1 MNKKHLIIRIVI
13 ILLLA
18 AMMIP
23 SIATRIKNEKINND
37 VVLSFNYNSAYQ
49 SLNEEELEAALEE
62 NKKIGVTAASIGE
75 ESLSTLI
82 SSGFLTCMNYKDI
95 GTKYDPESEE
105 ISALL
110 KDDKKIRMES
120 FVIITKRPEAKA
132 FLDKWINAKYTKDEI
147 TKKETV
153 SGADVYVIYEGGT
166 EEKKFAIGFNESKI
180 ENAYN
185 HGFDISLTMMFGA
198 FSNTKYIDYIRELVD
213 KYDIKYINLKNN
225 ALFSDR
231 SLHAEENY
239 TAMCNLIKEK
249 NLYLVL
255 TENQNQLSNQRPVG
269 YDKLIAA
276 AEGRVLRSYE
286 TVDFKDADLVSARY
300 HRILNSVV
308 DRNLR
313 MVIINQFTSGQDS
326 YKVKSDK
333 TNEATRLIIDKLE
346 SIGFNTKEY
355 NTQYNYVVNREFTS
369 AMAMMLMVVMAVT
382 MLEILFLRRMKKLE
396 AAGIILALFAGVF
409 TFVAPDT
416 LVGLYP
422 TFFAMIAPCFALTV
436 VMGYIKIMREKLSS
450 WLLTITSVAVTV
462 IVLSLCGFV
471 QSALLSG
478 LDYYINS
485 LIFRGIKISLILPI
499 MYSVAAYGLIF
510 IEEKGDW
517 MKKAVNFLNKEIRV
531 YWVILGAGLMV
542 VALIYLI
549 RSGNVT
555 SISPIEAFM
564 RNSIADVMAAR
575 PRTKEFLIGWP
586 ALVLFVYYVK
596 NSNIHL
602 LKWGFA
608 VGSSILF
615 ASVINSFCHV
625 FTSAE
630 IIYSRLFNGLLI
642 GAVVSLFVILANA
655 FIIKFVRWIIKKYNL
670 EISKNG

>member
-1 MNKKHLIIRIVI
+1 MNKKHIIIRIVI

-23 SIATRIKNEKINND
+23 SVATRTGNEKINND
-37 VVLSFNYNSAYQ
+37 VVFSFNYNSAYQ
-49 SLNEEELEAALEE
+49 SLSEEELEATLEE
-62 NKKIGVTAASIGE
+62 NKKMGVTAVSIGE

-82 SSGFLTCMNYKDI
+82 SSGFLTCMNYRDI
-95 GTKYDPESEE
+95 GTKFDSESEE
-105 ISALL
+105 ITALL
-110 KDDKKIRMES
+110 KDDTKIRMES
-120 FVIITKRPEAKA
+120 FVLITKRPEAKA
-132 FLDKWINAKYTKDEI
+132 FLDKWMNAKYAEDEI
-147 TKKETV
+147 TKLETA
-153 SGADVYVIYEGGT
+153 SGTDVYVIYEGGT
-166 EEKKFAIGFNESKI
+166 DVKRFAIGFNEAKI

-198 FSNTKYIDYIRELVD
+198 FSNTKYIEYIGELVD
-213 KYDIKYINLKNN
+213 KYDVKYVNLKNN
-225 ALFSDR
+225 GLFNDA

-269 YDKLIAA
+269 YDKLVAA

-286 TVDFKDADLVSARY
+286 TVDFKDADPVSARY
-300 HRILNSVV
+300 HRVLNSVV

-313 MVIINQFTSGQDS
+313 MVLINQFTSSQDTH
-326 YKVKSDK
+326 KVKSDK
-333 TNEATRLIIDKLE
+333 TNEATRLVMDKLE

-355 NTQYNYVVNREFTS
+355 NTQYKYEVNRTLTS
-369 AMAMMLMVVMAVT
+369 AIAMMLMVVMAVT
-382 MLEILFLRRMKKLE
+382 MLEILFLRRMKKFEL
-396 AAGIILALFAGVF
+396 AGVILALLGGVF
-409 TFVAPDT
+409 TFVAPT
-416 LVGLYP
+416 VLVGLYP
-422 TFFAMIAPCFALTV
+422 TLFAMIAPCFALTV
-436 VMGYIKIMREKLSS
+436 VMGYIKIMRKKLSS
-450 WLLTITSVAVTV
+450 WLLMVTSVLVTV
-462 IVLSLCGFV
+462 IVLALCGFV
-471 QSALLSG
+471 QTALLSG
-478 LDYYINS
+478 LDYYINT

-499 MYSVAAYGLIF
+499 IYSVAAYGLIF
-510 IEEKGDW
+510 VEEKGDW
-517 MKKAVNFLNKEIRV
+517 MKKTVGFLNKEIKV
-531 YWVILGAGLMV
+531 YWVILGAGFMV

-564 RNSIADVMAAR
+564 RNSIADAMAAR

-586 ALVLFVYYVK
+586 ALVLFVYYAK
-596 NSNIHL
+596 NSNIQL
-602 LKWGFA
+602 IKWGFA

-630 IIYSRLFNGLLI
+630 IIYSRLFNGILI
-642 GAVVSLFVILANA
+642 GAVVSLFAIIANA
-655 FIIKFVRWIIKKYNL
+655 VIIKIVKRIIKKYNL

>member
-1 MNKKHLIIRIVI
+1 MKKHIVIRIII
-13 ILLLA
+13 ILILA
-18 AMMIP
+18 AMLIP
-23 SIATRIKNEKINND
+23 SVATRTENEKNNND
-37 VVLSFNYNSAYQ
+37 IVFSFNYNSAYQ
-49 SLNEEELEAALEE
+49 ALNKEELEATLEE
-62 NKKIGVTAASIGE
+62 NKKMGVTAVSIGE
-75 ESLSTLI
+75 ESLSTLV
-82 SSGFLTCMNYKDI
+82 SSGYLTCMNYKDI
-95 GTKYDPESEE
+95 GTKYDVDSEE
-105 ISALL
+105 ILALL
-110 KDDKKIRMES
+110 KDNSKIRMES
-120 FVIITKRPEAKA
+120 FVIITKRDEAKE
-132 FLDKWINAKYTKDEI
+132 FLNKWINAKYIEEEFAKA
-147 TKKETV
+147 ETS

-166 EEKKFAIGFNESKI
+166 DPKKFAIGFNEEKI
-180 ENAYN
+180 ANAHN
-185 HGFDISLTMMFGA
+185 HGFDITLAMMFGA
-198 FSNTKYIDYIRELVD
+198 FSDTEYIDYISELVD
-213 KYDIKYINLKNN
+213 KYNVKYLNLKRNN
-225 ALFSDR
+225 YFNDGFP
-231 SLHAEENY
+231 HAEENY

-255 TENQNQLSNQRPVG
+255 TENQDQLSNQRPIG
-269 YDKLIAA
+269 YDKLIEAA
-276 AEGRVLRSYE
+276 DGRVMRSYE

-300 HRILNSVV
+300 HRVLNSVV

-313 MVIINQFTSGQDS
+313 MVVINQFTSSQDS

-333 TNEATRLIIDKLE
+333 TNEATRLIMSKLE
-346 SIGFNTKEY
+346 SIGFNTTGY
-355 NTQYNYVVNREFTS
+355 DTQYDYTVNRTQTS
-369 AMAMMLMVVMAVT
+369 AIAMMLMVVMGIT
-382 MLEILFLRRMKKLE
+382 MLEILFLRRMKKWE
-396 AAGIILALFAGVF
+396 IAGIVLALLGGAF

-436 VMGYIKIMREKLSS
+436 VMGYIKIMSGKLSS
-450 WLLTITSVAVTV
+450 WILTVTTVLLTVTV
-462 IVLSLCGFV
+462 LALCGFV

-478 LDYYINS
+478 LDYYLNS

-499 MYSVAAYGLIF
+499 MYSVVAYGLIF
-510 IEEKGDW
+510 VEEKGDW
-517 MKKAVNFLNKEIRV
+517 MKKAVKFLNKEIKV
-531 YWVILGAGLMV
+531 YWVVLGIGAMG

-586 ALVLFVYYVK
+586 ALVLFVYYAK
-596 NSNIHL
+596 NSNIQL

-608 VGSSILF
+608 VLSSILF

-642 GAVVSLFVILANA
+642 GAVVSLFAIVANVI
-655 FIIKFVRWIIKKYNL
+655 IIKFVKWTIKKYNL

>member
-1 MNKKHLIIRIVI
+1 MNKKHIIIRALIVLI
-13 ILLLA
+13 LA

-23 SIATRIKNEKINND
+23 SFAARTENERINND
-37 VVLSFNYNSAYQ
+37 IVFSFNYNSAYQ
-49 SLNEEELEAALEE
+49 ALNGEELEATLKE
-62 NKKIGVTAASIGE
+62 NKEIGVTAVSIGE

-95 GTKYDPESEE
+95 GTKYDSDSEE
-105 ISALL
+105 IVKLL
-110 KDDKKIRMES
+110 EDDSKIRMES

-132 FLDKWINAKYTKDEI
+132 FLDKWLNAKYTAEEI
-147 TKKETV
+147 TKKETE

-166 EEKKFAIGFNESKI
+166 DEKRFAIGFNEEKI
-180 ENAYN
+180 ENASN

-198 FSNTKYIDYIRELVD
+198 FSNTKYIDYIEEIIE
-213 KYDIKYINLKNN
+213 KYDVKYVNLKNN
-225 ALFSDR
+225 AMFSDK

-239 TAMCNLIKEK
+239 NAMCELIREY
-249 NLYLVL
+249 NLYLVV
-255 TENQNQLSNQRPVG
+255 TETQEQLSNQRPVG
-269 YDKLIAA
+269 YDKLIEAA
-276 AEGRVLRSYE
+276 DGRVLRSYE

-300 HRILNSVV
+300 HRVLNSVV

-313 MVIINQFTSGQDS
+313 MVIINQFTSSQDS
-326 YKVKSDK
+326 YKIKSDK
-333 TNEATRLIIDKLE
+333 TNEATKLVIEKLE
-346 SIGFNTKEY
+346 SIGYNTKEY
-355 NTQYNYVVNREFTS
+355 NTQYDYEVERENTS
-369 AMAMMLMVVMAVT
+369 AIAMMLMVVMGIT
-382 MLEILFLRRMKKLE
+382 MLEILSLRRMKKLE
-396 AAGIILALFAGVF
+396 IAGIILALLGGGF
-409 TFVAPDT
+409 TLVAPT
-416 LVGLYP
+416 ALVSLYP
-422 TFFAMIAPCFALTV
+422 TLFAMIAPCFAITV
-436 VMGYIKIMREKLSS
+436 VMGYIKTMREKLSS
-450 WLLTITSVAVTV
+450 VLLAITTVAVTV
-462 IVLSLCGFV
+462 VILSICGFV

-478 LDYYINS
+478 LDYYLNS
-485 LIFRGIKISLILPI
+485 IIFRGIKISLILPI
-499 MYSVAAYGLIF
+499 MYSVIAYGLIF
-510 IEEKGDW
+510 IEEKGSCLR
-517 MKKAVNFLNKEIRV
+517 KTIEFLNKEIKV
-531 YWVILGAGLMV
+531 YWVIIGVGIMV

-586 ALVLFVYYVK
+586 ALVLFVYYAK
-596 NSNIHL
+596 NSNIQL

-642 GAVVSLFVILANA
+642 GAIVSLVAIMANA
-655 FIIKFVRWIIKKYNL
+655 FIVKFIKWIIKKYNL